1 MSTMTNRRSE
11 GLGFMSESLSLA
23 LIYVVALVVTLALR
37 SAAIDAWNLFVPAVA
52 FAALGGL
59 SLEHFSEQRPPLL
72 GLVVAALATG
82 IAVGLAS

>member
-1 MSTMTNRRSE
+1 MSTMTNRRSV

-23 LIYVVALVVTLALR
+23 LVYVVALVTTLALR
-37 SAAIDAWNLFVPAVA
+37 SAPIDAWNLFVPAVA

-59 SLEHFSEQRPPLL
+59 SLKRFPEQRPLLL

-82 IAVGLAS
+82 IAVGLA